1 MNNQIEVCNSDGE
14 ESSESD
20 DDVED
25 TKTGELPTD
34 IRYCIVVIMTFLD
47 WFYSYFITAKQYPNL
62 QKSNFM

>member
-1 MNNQIEVCNSDGE
+1 MIFVFLAEEASISIKPKTTNNQIEVCNSDGE

-34 IRYCIVVIMTFLD
+34 IRYCIVCIMTILD
-47 WFYSYFITAKQYPNL
+47 WF
-62 QKSNFM
+62 